1 MQVVVT
7 FTALSFQMVCGRQDA
22 DEKMDW
28 FLWHKVSLPP
38 FKHFQGEPSTFQTF
52 SRHAGEKN

>member
-22 DEKMDW
+22 DEKMD
-28 FLWHKVSLPP
+28 
-38 FKHFQGEPSTFQTF
+38 
-52 SRHAGEKN
+52 